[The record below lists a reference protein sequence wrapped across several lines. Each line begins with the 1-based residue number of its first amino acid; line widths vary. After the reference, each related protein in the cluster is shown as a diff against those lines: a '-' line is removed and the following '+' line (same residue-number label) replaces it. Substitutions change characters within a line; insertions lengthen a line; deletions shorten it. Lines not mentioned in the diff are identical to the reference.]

1 MTVDFQDIV
10 DYTMP
15 EFQDSWAFKNCM
27 LGSKMVFQVQSG
39 TTVYA
44 VDIGR
49 LCKSVFSLRY
59 VAAVEESPVSIS
71 DRFINLLMF

>member
-27 LGSKMVFQVQSG
+27 LGIKKIFLVQSD
-39 TTVYA
+39 TVFALY
-44 VDIGR
+44 IGR
-49 LCKSVFSLRY
+49 LYKSVFSLRY
-59 VAAVEESPVSIS
+59 VAAVEEFPVCIS